1 MNLFG
6 YTFLVLFY
14 MLVAAAHYDAFGEQL
29 GRDMPGMVNPWRS
42 IWAILWP
49 IPLAVYLIGYFVL
62 SRRLF

>member
-1 MNLFG
+1 MIG
-6 YTFLVLFY
+6 YFFLCMFY
-14 MLVAAAHYDAFGEQL
+14 MLVAAAHYDAFGAIPNRNL
-29 GRDMPGMVNPWRS
+29 PVMRNPHRT